1 MGSTIESFLPGQ
13 TEFKPEWHNLLKA
26 ASTAFE
32 IMQASRNPDP
42 LSNEP
47 GAGFDCGFRIG
58 KWGFVL
64 LDLRTNRN
72 LLKHR
77 LMLPEQATRIRAW
90 LETNKKD
97 MHAVF
102 VVSPVVFSHG
112 TPVLDDVAVTVWPWV
127 MRFVDWL
134 ASFTKWGKS
143 MRANFNKAL
152 GDIRDDIRDSWGAKE
167 TPPRRT

>member
-1 MGSTIESFLPGQ
+1 
-13 TEFKPEWHNLLKA
+13 
-26 ASTAFE
+26 
-32 IMQASRNPDP
+32 MQASRNPDP

-47 GAGFDCGFRIG
+47 GAGFDCCFRIG